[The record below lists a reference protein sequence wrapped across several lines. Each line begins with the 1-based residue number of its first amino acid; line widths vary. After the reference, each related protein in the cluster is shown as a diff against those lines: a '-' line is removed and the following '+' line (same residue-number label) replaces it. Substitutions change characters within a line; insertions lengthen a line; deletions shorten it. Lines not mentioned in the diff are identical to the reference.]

1 MTFFDTPPSGPVEL
15 PELARERAILLRN
28 QLMNEAT
35 GGAADAIIF
44 KTLRSEFMA
53 DSRTAKLVPSFLKS
67 CHDRGDFWQFIKHEF
82 STYRERRDFLRA
94 EFAPL
99 IEYFESTTAPAV
111 DHITEALDAFDT
123 EGVSSAW
130 QKALSR
136 AETDPEGAITAARTL
151 LESICLHILGEDEA
165 SNDSPKR
172 DDLPKLYKRTSESL
186 NLAPSQHTEQ
196 IFKQI
201 LGACTQVVEGL
212 GALRNRLGD
221 AHGKGRRPV
230 RVSPRHAH
238 LAVNLAGAVALFLVE
253 THVLRLKVD

>member
-1 MTFFDTPPSGPVEL
+1 MTLFLPSSTAPPEL
-15 PELARERAILLRN
+15 PETAYERAILFRN
-28 QLMNEAT
+28 QLMSETT
-35 GGAADAIIF
+35 GGSANPETF
-44 KTLRSEFMA
+44 KNLRNEFMA
-53 DSRTAKLVPSFLKS
+53 DSRTAKLLPVFLKT
-67 CHDRGDFWQFIKHEF
+67 CHDPSDFWQYIKHEF

-94 EFAPL
+94 QFAPL
-99 IEYFESTTAPAV
+99 IDHLSNASLPAV
-111 DHITEALDAFDT
+111 ERISEALKAFDAQDI
-123 EGVSSAW
+123 SSAW

-151 LESICLHILGEDEA
+151 MESVCLHLLGEDESTTDRA
-165 SNDSPKR
+165 KK
-172 DDLPKLYKRTSESL
+172 DDLPKLYRRTSESL
-186 NLAPSQHTEQ
+186 NPAPSQHTEQ

-201 LGACTQVVEGL
+201 LGGCTQVVEGL

-253 THVLRLKVD
+253 THANRLKS